1 MTAEACRQ
9 WRERLGALVLDRL
22 PEAERAATEAHL
34 EGCEACRAEAA
45 ALRPLAQLLP
55 LADPDHIEAPT
66 PAPPAGLEDR
76 IAGKIAG
83 ERRAERRRRRFRF
96 GFALSGA
103 AAAAAVAAIAL
114 VALVSTG
121 GSAGSEHVTFQ
132 HLPPGVQIGATLQPH
147 SWGTEVSMRVSGI
160 RSGTLCRVFLRRS
173 GGSAES
179 VGSFRYRYSNEN
191 SEQVLGGALDVS
203 DVSAVEVKAGPRTFI
218 QPLPTSVQA
227 GPTSSQPTNPK
238 ETT

>member
-1 MTAEACRQ
+1 MTAEACRP
-9 WRERLGALVLDRL
+9 WRERLGALLLDRL

-76 IAGKIAG
+76 IAGQIAG
-83 ERRAERRRRRFRF
+83 ERRASRRRRRFHF

-114 VALVSTG
+114 VALL
-121 GSAGSEHVTFQ
+121 SAGGGAESESVNFQ
-132 HLPPGVQIGATLQPH
+132 HLPPGVQIGATLKPH
-147 SWGTEVSMRVSGI
+147 SWGTEVSMRVSGM
-160 RSGTLCRVFLRRS
+160 RSGTLCRVFLRRN
-173 GGSAES
+173 GGQIEP
-179 VGSFRYRYSNEN
+179 VGSFRYRYSEEGNE
-191 SEQVLGGALDVS
+191 EVLGGALDVS
-203 DVSAVEVKAGPRTFI
+203 DVSAVEVRAGRRTFI
-218 QPLPTSVQA
+218 QALPSGVQA
-227 GPTSSQPTNPK
+227 GSTSSQPTNQK